1 MSALSASNVTVS
13 LGTKEI
19 VRDAS
24 LSLNAGELVAL
35 VGPNGAGKT
44 TLMRA
49 LAGLV
54 PARGT
59 ITLAGKPLGSPRAR
73 ASGRARFRICRRGM
87 FSTGR

>member
-59 ITLAGKPLGSPRAR
+59 ITFAGKPLGSLSAAR
-73 ASGRARFRICRRGM
+73 AGARGRRICRRGM

>member
-1 MSALSASNVTVS
+1 MSALSASNLTVS

-24 LSLNAGELVAL
+24 FSLNAGELVAL

-54 PARGT
+54 PAQGT
-59 ITLAGKPLGSPRAR
+59 ITFAGKPLGGRAP
-73 ASGRARFRICRRGM
+73 ASGRARFHICRRGM